1 MTNTASILGIN
12 GRIGSEIAKAFV
24 SAGWHVTGFGRTDR
38 THIPGVRFV
47 AGDAENPADIRRAT
61 EGADIV
67 VNALNLPYDKWENGR
82 AEALLASVLDG
93 LKGSKKTLMFP
104 GNIYNYAAKQ
114 HVIEP
119 QTPQHPEKEKG
130 HIRARMET
138 MLETAAAAG
147 DIRVIIVRTGDFYA
161 PGAVGTN
168 FDLAI
173 LARIK
178 SGVLQYFSDPSIG
191 HTWAYLPDVA
201 RAYVGL
207 AEARAEFS
215 AFENFHFE
223 GHFATGHEL
232 IDIVQSVLAHPAK
245 VRQLPWSIMGVI
257 GWFVPVVRELVKM
270 RYLYS
275 EPQRLVDP
283 QLEAILGAGFHTPF
297 EQAVQLTAR
306 SYLPVEKQRDPAGT
320 VVVPG

>member
-1 MTNTASILGIN
+1 Q
-12 GRIGSEIAKAFV
+12 R
-24 SAGWHVTGFGRTDR
+24 
-38 THIPGVRFV
+38 
-47 AGDAENPADIRRAT
+47 
-61 EGADIV
+61 
-67 VNALNLPYDKWENGR
+67 
-82 AEALLASVLDG
+82 
-93 LKGSKKTLMFP
+93 
-104 GNIYNYAAKQ
+104 
-114 HVIEP
+114 
-119 QTPQHPEKEKG
+119 PEKEKG

-138 MLETAAAAG
+138 MLETVAAAG

-178 SGVLQYFSDPSIG
+178 SGVLQNFSDPSIG

-201 RAYVGL
+201 RAYVRL
-207 AEARAEFS
+207 AAARGEFS

-232 IDIVQSVLAHPAK
+232 IGAVQSVLARPAK
-245 VRQLPWSIMGVI
+245 VRQLPWTIMGVI

-270 RYLYS
+270 RYLYL
-275 EPQRLVDP
+275 EPHRLVDP
-283 QLEAILGAGFHTPF
+283 RLDAILGADFHTPF

-306 SYLPVEKQRDPAGT
+306 SYLPDDKIRPVAPARCE
-320 VVVPG
+320 PLCEQPLL